1 MPESGIPT
9 MFVEL
14 QRTETENFAR
24 NCAGFA
30 CFSETADTA
39 QVSGTRRSH
48 VVGVLWPKYPVLP

>member
-1 MPESGIPT
+1 MHESGIPT

-39 QVSGTRRSH
+39 QVSGT
-48 VVGVLWPKYPVLP
+48 VGWVRTTDLRIHNPAL